1 MRTPTRLWLL
11 SYVTSLVVGLLG
23 APAFAQAQ
31 SPDIMRIDPAVQRE
45 RDTTRIG
52 ILQDELAKETREL
65 DTAQAELSN
74 AEASRAS
81 AGKVQEIMARVTLHR
96 RNLSALERE
105 IALTGRA
112 ADSVIRVTAKRQP
125 DNWLIP
131 GSRHSAGEPNKLMRR
146 RLPLADTSASLPPW
160 IIQSGFTG
168 IQP

>member
-1 MRTPTRLWLL
+1 MRTPSHLWLL
-11 SYVTSLVVGLLG
+11 SVVGLLA

-45 RDTTRIG
+45 RDNTRLS

-74 AEASRAS
+74 AEASRTA
-81 AGKVQEIMARVTLHR
+81 AGKVQEITGRITLHR

-105 IALTGRA
+105 IVLAERPAEQLPKFA
-112 ADSVIRVTAKRQP
+112 IRVTAKRQP

-131 GSRHSAGEPNKLMRR
+131 GRRLAVGEPNKLMRR
-146 RLPLADTSASLPPW
+146 RLSPADAGAGLPPW